1 MTTTS
6 RYAQTFGE
14 KPKAAQDFTIL
25 KDKPFTK
32 LPSSQILKPE
42 ISQMLSK
49 WLTLNDQDK
58 LTGRIFFTVRDM
70 YTCVKNQLAEVPTS
84 QEHHASH
91 TELKVCHPRF
101 DKVLHSIHADRVRRN
116 NNHSETKMVP
126 NASRRVK
133 SYFAPTLTDFKV
145 GSKHRDFTPAKLG
158 MLNKTIEGSPM
169 VDTRGVKQ

>member
-49 WLTLNDQDK
+49 WLTVNDQDK

-70 YTCVKNQLAEVPTS
+70 YTCVKNQLAEVRRCLLFECRLPGGKPT
-84 QEHHASH
+84 ASH
-91 TELKVCHPRF
+91 
-101 DKVLHSIHADRVRRN
+101 
-116 NNHSETKMVP
+116 
-126 NASRRVK
+126 
-133 SYFAPTLTDFKV
+133 
-145 GSKHRDFTPAKLG
+145 
-158 MLNKTIEGSPM
+158 
-169 VDTRGVKQ
+169 